1 MSLIVIDEHG
11 KIWDASSVQL
21 RRAFGSV
28 QANVQFSDYVVVK
41 LGYIAVNHYQNSC
54 QIRVKPAL
62 VSSCT
67 LKSLAA
73 HLEDHQIERYALSF
87 MDKKWQFELYSSS
100 QALIHK
106 LIELMIDLRAPPTI
120 DHRLYA

>member
-28 QANVQFSDYVVVK
+28 QANVQFSEYVVVK
-41 LGYIAVNHYQNSC
+41 LGYIAINHYQNSC
-54 QIRVKPAL
+54 QIRIKPAL

-73 HLEDHQIERYALSF
+73 HLEKRQTERYALSF
-87 MDKKWQFELYSSS
+87 LDKTWHFELYSSR
-100 QALIHK
+100 QTLIQK
-106 LIELMIDLRAPPTI
+106 LIKLMIDLRAPSAT
-120 DHRLYA
+120 DRRVYV